1 MSVLHPFRIET
12 AGHGPVAGVASGTSG
27 PGVVL
32 LHDLGEDLDAVA
44 WLAGLPGLG
53 GMSCL
58 ALDLPGHGLSGD
70 NATGAPDEA
79 IAAVLAHF
87 ACRGSGP
94 FTVVGF
100 GQSCSIAHAMSRCP
114 EVAGVALVAPR
125 TSPPLQ
131 CRATRR
137 LALLGVI
144 SGLEPAAEQVW
155 RAIRTA
161 AALPWTTI
169 RVPVPSAGL
178 LRPDQPTAR
187 IIASH
192 LGGFA
197 VDMLANWRRN
207 LVGR

>member
-1 MSVLHPFRIET
+1 MSVLQPFRIET
-12 AGHGPVAGVASGTSG
+12 AGHGAVAGVASGNSG

-32 LHDLGEDLDAVA
+32 LHDQGADLDAVA

-53 GMSCL
+53 GMACI
-58 ALDLPGHGLSGD
+58 APDLPGHGLSDHDDG
-70 NATGAPDEA
+70 GAPEQA
-79 IAAVLAHF
+79 IAAVLAHL
-87 ACRGSGP
+87 AGRGFGP
-94 FTVVGF
+94 FTVAGF
-100 GQSCSIAHAMSRCP
+100 GHSCSIALAMCHSP
-114 EVAGVALVAPR
+114 DVVGVALVAPR
-125 TSPPLQ
+125 STPPPR

-144 SGLEPAAEQVW
+144 SGLEPDADQLW
-155 RAIRTA
+155 RACRTA

-169 RVPVPSAGL
+169 RLPVPSAGL

-197 VDMLANWRRN
+197 ADMLANQR
-207 LVGR
+207 GA